1 MRLRYAR
8 LVTTLQ
14 QKLVS
19 VLAHDERDART
30 LSRQRLK
37 LAFVVFAVIYGVI
50 ALRLAY
56 FASLDTPT
64 RPRRQQ
70 HASSSRPDI
79 VDRNG
84 YLLATDLRVASL
96 YAEPRRILDV
106 DETIEGLHQILPD
119 LDFAQTYAKL
129 KSDLG
134 FVWLK
139 RQLAIDQQ
147 RAIAALGIPA
157 IGFRQ
162 EVQRYYPNGRE
173 FSHVIG
179 LTNIDNQGISGLE
192 KWIDDQGLTDQNMA
206 GFGSSVDLKPIQ
218 LSLDAR
224 VQHVLHDELSL
235 ALARYKAAAAGG
247 VILNAKTGEIIA
259 LVSLPDFDPNNPHDA
274 FANDRLNRISAST
287 AEMGS
292 TIKTFTT
299 AMAMEIGKASLTTMF
314 DASQPIVVGRQRV
327 HDPHSKGRP
336 LSLEEVF
343 LFSSNIGSAQE
354 ARLVGVEQHQAFLTR
369 LGLLTR
375 LNTELPEIARP
386 VQPRRWSQ
394 ATSITGAFGH
404 GFATTPLQTAVG
416 IAAILNHGRLIPP
429 TFLPRTEAEASQLA
443 TIVVG
448 EKTSQAMRY
457 LYRLNGVK
465 GSGRQ
470 ANIPGFRV
478 GGKTGTAEKVIDGR
492 YAKDRNFNA
501 FAAALPMD
509 DPQIV
514 MLVVIDD
521 PKPEEA
527 GKGITSAANA
537 APTAGAI
544 IKRTAL
550 MLGIWPEPDEGK
562 PIMVGEFQR
571 GFVTLDDN

>member
-1 MRLRYAR
+1 MRLRDAR
-8 LVTTLQ
+8 LLTTRQ
-14 QKLVS
+14 QKPVS
-19 VLAHDERDART
+19 NRT
-30 LSRQRLK
+30 RAGYDVHALSRRRMK
-37 LAFVVFAVIYGVI
+37 MAFVVFAAIYGAI
-50 ALRLAY
+50 AIRLSY
-56 FASLDTPT
+56 LASQGAPT
-64 RPRRQQ
+64 QPSRQL

-84 YLLATDLRVASL
+84 YLLATDLKGVSL

-106 DETIEGLHQILPD
+106 DEAIEGLQKVLPD
-119 LDFAQTYAKL
+119 LTFAETYAKL
-129 KSDLG
+129 KSGLG

-139 RQLAIDQQ
+139 RQLAFEQQ
-147 RAIAALGIPA
+147 RAITALGIPA
-157 IGFRQ
+157 IGFR
-162 EVQRYYPNGRE
+162 EETQRYYPNGRE

-192 KWIDDQGLTDQNMA
+192 KWIDDQGLTDLNMA
-206 GFGSSVDLKPIQ
+206 GFDRSVDFKPIK

-247 VILNAKTGEIIA
+247 VILNAKTGEIVA
-259 LVSLPDFDPNNPHDA
+259 LVSLPDFDPNDPYDA
-274 FANDRLNRISAST
+274 FTEDKLNRISAST

-299 AMAMEIGKASLTTMF
+299 AMAMEIGKASLSTMF

-375 LNTELPEIARP
+375 LNTELPEIAHP

-429 TFLPRTEAEASQLA
+429 TFLPRTEAEASRLA
-443 TIVVG
+443 TIVLG
-448 EKTSQAMRY
+448 ERTSQAMRY

-470 ANIPGFRV
+470 ANIPGFSV

-509 DPQIV
+509 DPQMV
-514 MLVVIDD
+514 LLVVIDD
-521 PKPEEA
+521 PKPEKV
-527 GKGITSAANA
+527 GQGNTSAANA

-544 IKRTAL
+544 IRRAAL
-550 MLGIWPEPDEGK
+550 MLGLRPTPDLEK
-562 PIMVGEFQR
+562 AIVVGDFKR
-571 GFVTLDDN
+571 DFVVPGDQ